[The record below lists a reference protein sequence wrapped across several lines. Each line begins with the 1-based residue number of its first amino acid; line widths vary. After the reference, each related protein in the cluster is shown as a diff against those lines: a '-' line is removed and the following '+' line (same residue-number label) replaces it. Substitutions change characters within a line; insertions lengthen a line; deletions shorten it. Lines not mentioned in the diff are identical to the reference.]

1 MSAIFRPA
9 HSLQRF
15 SIYKRPQAQFSL
27 CRVQRRSLETSSP
40 GAYAERPVRLMNR
53 HENEKIINHRS
64 FVKDISKIPF
74 GYAFVPSTNA
84 AIAHICRRMA
94 TEQSREIFACVSTQ
108 RQKHP
113 TDSQPS
119 STKVGPQ
126 PAFGLYV
133 PSDIADAATIQFDEQ
148 IRAVQAKQIFYIN
161 EFFPYMPSRH
171 IRSMHAKE
179 YRYQQR
185 SDWDSKRL
193 MKEVKWTVTQ
203 KVELYLRGYIRK
215 EEGKLTDEEVKQVM
229 ASWKDG
235 KEMPNVGII

>member
-1 MSAIFRPA
+1 MD
-9 HSLQRF
+9 
-15 SIYKRPQAQFSL
+15 
-27 CRVQRRSLETSSP
+27 
-40 GAYAERPVRLMNR
+40 R
-53 HENEKIINHRS
+53 HENEKVSYASPSFINRFPFRYSYAQTINHRS

-84 AIAHICRRMA
+84 AVAHICRRMA
-94 TEQSREIFACVSTQ
+94 TKQNREIFACVSTQ
-108 RQKHP
+108 RQKYP

-148 IRAVQAKQIFYIN
+148 IKAVRAKQTFYIN

-185 SDWDSKRL
+185 SDWDSKRS

-203 KVELYLRGYIRK
+203 KIELYLRGYIRK
-215 EEGKLTDEEVKQVM
+215 EEGKLTDEEVASVM
-229 ASWKDG
+229 RSWKDG
-235 KEMPNVGII
+235 SKMPDIEII